1 MIADSGLQPNMII
14 TRVNGQAIEDVAEFQ
29 DIYASLESGQ
39 SFRVVVRTP
48 DGLAYVTSLT
58 KPAENG

>member
-1 MIADSGLQPNMII
+1 MII